1 MLKQHHGQVSL
12 FLDILPSCPV
22 GLRILAF
29 RPLSG
34 KLKNISLSVL
44 CGSAV
49 KIADPFRVNIRPPVL
64 RVVVDYEYDFGEG
77 VIKTGSG
84 LFSMAGKMVRVN
96 LTNKK
101 ILYED
106 ITLK

>member
-1 MLKQHHGQVSL
+1 MDRYLS
-12 FLDILPSCPV
+12 LDIIPSCPI

-49 KIADPFRVNIRPPVL
+49 KIADPFRVNIGPPVL
-64 RVVVDYEYDFGEG
+64 RMVVDYLKY
-77 VIKTGSG
+77 VTMIN
-84 LFSMAGKMVRVN
+84 V
-96 LTNKK
+96 K
-101 ILYED
+101 I
-106 ITLK
+106 I

>member
-1 MLKQHHGQVSL
+1 VLNQHHGQVSVTGYS
-12 FLDILPSCPV
+12 IPSCPV

-49 KIADPFRVNIRPPVL
+49 KIADPFRVNIKPPVL
-64 RVVVDYEYDFGEG
+64 RVVVDFDAGGY
-77 VIKTGSG
+77 KT
-84 LFSMAGKMVRVN
+84 V
-96 LTNKK
+96 TNYK
-101 ILYED
+101 E
-106 ITLK
+106 